1 MDVTHRRA
9 ELPYSPGLDG
19 MRAFAVLAVI
29 AFHNGFTWLLG
40 GYYGVDVFFV
50 LSGYLITSLLLAEWQ
65 GAGTVRLGAFWA
77 RRARRLL
84 PAVLV
89 LVLVIGVVAAVWP
102 ASFDATNLFTQ
113 SLATVGYSANWYY
126 ATTHVTYF
134 TASAAPSPL
143 LHTWSLAIEEQFY
156 LVWPLVVL
164 TVVGGWRRRGRR
176 RGGFDAAGGTG
187 DGEAHRGSAAGL
199 DSDAWRRGRLRL
211 LLYISVFGAA
221 ASAILMA
228 AVSSEANGI
237 NRAYYGTDTRAQGL
251 LVGAAL
257 ATAFTLWGH
266 GRARSGVGWA
276 AIGLV
281 GAGAVAV
288 MWVRVP
294 QGSWLAFHGG
304 FLLVSISCA
313 AVVASVIK
321 APAGVVP
328 RLLATWPLRSL
339 GRISYGVYL
348 WYWPVLLVVSQQRTG
363 LGLWP
368 LFAWRVAIT
377 VALAAISYVL
387 VEQPIRRGVLPW
399 RRALVVAPLA
409 AGLAFGVAA
418 LGTSVAAAALVRPG
432 SALAS
437 DTVAARGGDAAGLVA
452 SGGQEVKVLLVGD
465 SMAGTLGV
473 GLASQAP
480 RYGMQLMNDGTPQCS
495 LSMDQEFQVLW
506 YRLTPAPPCKPGDP
520 DALFQRWQQIVDA
533 YNPDVV
539 VYLGRGEQFDQE
551 VDSRWGHLGQRWFDG
566 WVASRFRRA
575 VGVLGSA
582 RCRGRAHAAAGVGLR
597 RIDAPRRGGGPARA
611 CDDRFDHHRRHR
623 RPGRGGGRPDGPGR
637 PGGHVPFDPGA
648 LRRGPRPG
656 GPFVGHDVRSGL
668 AVEPG
673 RPLHQLDRWHPHAL
687 FRRCALHHGGRAGRG
702 YQTLSGAGLARSPA
716 PRHQP
721 QGSLARHPAPGRP
734 LVDQRAQLLSPPMGA
749 RPGAEAAPEDGTT
762 SGPEDGTS
770 SGRDQILSRPSQ

>member
-473 GLASQAP
+473 GLASEAP

-520 DALFQRWQQIVDA
+520 NALFQRWQQIVDA

-575 VGVLGSA
+575 VGVLGS
-582 RCRGRAHAAAGVGLR
+582 RGAAVVLMLPPVSDSGESTHLAAVEDQPERVTIDSTIIGDIVAQAEAAADRTV
-597 RIDAPRRGGGPARA
+597 RGGQAATSPSTPELSAA
-611 CDDRFDHHRRHR
+611 
-623 RPGRGGGRPDGPGR
+623 
-637 PGGHVPFDPGA
+637 A
-648 LRRGPRPG
+648 
-656 GPFVGHDVRSGL
+656 
-668 AVEPG
+668 
-673 RPLHQLDRWHPHAL
+673 LDR
-687 FRRCALHHGGRAGRG
+687 AGPSSV
-702 YQTLSGAGLARSPA
+702 TTFDLAS
-716 PRHQP
+716 
-721 QGSLARHPAPGRP
+721 
-734 LVDQRAQLLSPPMGA
+734 LLSPGD
-749 RPGAEAAPEDGTT
+749 RF
-762 SGPEDGTS
+762 TS
-770 SGRDQILSRPSQ
+770 SIGGTLMRCSDGVHFTTAAGQAVATRLFPVLASLGRRHHDTSPRGRWPGTPPPADPSWTSELNC

>member
-1 MDVTHRRA
+1 MEARQRRT

-40 GYYGVDVFFV
+40 GYYGVDAFFV
-50 LSGYLITSLLLAEWQ
+50 LSGYLITSLLLAEWR
-65 GAGTVRLGAFWA
+65 GTGTVGLGAFWA

-164 TVVGGWRRRGRR
+164 AVLGGWRRNGRR
-176 RGGFDAAGGTG
+176 RSGPDPAGSAGDDDAN
-187 DGEAHRGSAAGL
+187 RGSTAGPE
-199 DSDAWRRGRLRL
+199 SDAWRRGRLRI

-228 AVSSEANGI
+228 AVSSDANGI

-266 GRARSGVGWA
+266 GRARSGQAGWA

-281 GAGAVAV
+281 GAAAVAV
-288 MWVRVP
+288 MWVSVP
-294 QGSWLAFHGG
+294 EPSWLAFHGG
-304 FLLVSISCA
+304 FLLVSMSCA

-377 VALAAISYVL
+377 VVLAAISYFL
-387 VEQPIRRGVLPW
+387 VEQPIRRGALPW
-399 RRALVVAPLA
+399 RRALVAAPLA

-437 DTVAARGGDAAGLVA
+437 DTVSARGGDAAGVVA
-452 SGGQEVKVLLVGD
+452 SGGREVKVLLVGD

-473 GLASQAP
+473 GLAAEAP
-480 RYGMQLMNDGTPQCS
+480 RYGVQLMNDGTPQCS

-506 YRLTPAPPCKPGDP
+506 YRLAPAPPCRPGDP

-551 VDSRWGHLGQRWFDG
+551 VDGRWGHLGQRWFDE
-566 WVASRFRRA
+566 WVAARFRQA
-575 VGVLGSA
+575 VGVLGS
-582 RCRGRAHAAAGVGLR
+582 RGAAVVLMLPPVSDSGESTHLAAVEDQPERVTIDSSIIDDIAAQTGSAADRPVQGGQAATSPPTPEFSDAALSRAGPSSVTTFNLAALVSPG
-597 RIDAPRRGGGPARA
+597 
-611 CDDRFDHHRRHR
+611 DRFTSSI
-623 RPGRGGGRPDGPGR
+623 G
-637 PGGHVPFDPGA
+637 
-648 LRRGPRPG
+648 
-656 GPFVGHDVRSGL
+656 
-668 AVEPG
+668 
-673 RPLHQLDRWHPHAL
+673 WHPHAL
-687 FRRCALHHGGRAGRG
+687 SRWCALHHGGRASRG
-702 YQTLSGAGLARSPA
+702 HQTLPGAGPARPPA
-716 PRHQP
+716 PRHP
-721 QGSLARHPAPGRP
+721 PRGSLAR
-734 LVDQRAQLLSPPMGA
+734 
-749 RPGAEAAPEDGTT
+749 
-762 SGPEDGTS
+762 
-770 SGRDQILSRPSQ
+770 